1 MKRRHRAKSDILID
15 LTSLLDVIFI
25 VLLVVFARTQNLTEK
40 TDDQVNSANETL
52 AQANILSQQ
61 AQAEYELYQDQIEM
75 ADNLQQYVFTIS
87 VNSSY
92 RSDDVTRRQISV
104 LPNGGEIIT
113 FELRGAD
120 VKKEME
126 KFRETMKQYVEAHP
140 DQPVILTLNEKDE
153 KILYRD
159 EEAIKKIFKELCE
172 THDNVFMR

>member
-159 EEAIKKIFKELCE
+159 EKEIKKIFEELCE
-172 THDNVFMR
+172 SHDNVFMR